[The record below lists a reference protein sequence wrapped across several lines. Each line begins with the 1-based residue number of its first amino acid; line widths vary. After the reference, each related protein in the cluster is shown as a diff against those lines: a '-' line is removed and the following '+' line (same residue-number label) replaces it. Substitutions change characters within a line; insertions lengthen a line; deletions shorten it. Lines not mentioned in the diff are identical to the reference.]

1 MNEVNNCRAAIT
13 VYKANN
19 GDFLNNFAEKAR
31 YKSGR
36 RKIMA
41 MQAIIDGL
49 YKEVLFV
56 AMILLSILL
65 VNNLVLYKQKLKDR
79 LSLMLLN
86 AVIMCAFEIVWVFCE
101 KHPNLR
107 VLTYIGAC
115 GYTISFVTLTA
126 FLNSYILE
134 RFDRLPKSK
143 WFYALFYY
151 VPVGAFSLVSITTPF
166 THWLVEVDEAGV
178 LHENI
183 LFDGLFVPLMV
194 LYVVVAAIFSIAYAI
209 RSRQKKHTAT
219 MHVAYS
225 MVVFTAL
232 IPAIYFLEV
241 LLLGIDSGYLAL
253 SLAVSVSMVYLTTNI
268 STHTLLETNAKMAA
282 TESELNFATD
292 IQTSVLPNIFPP
304 YPDREDFSI
313 FASMTPAKE
322 VGGDFYDF
330 FMVDDDHLA
339 LVMADVAGKGIPA
352 ALFMMSS
359 KILIKNHT
367 MSGGSPGAVLRTVN
381 NQICENNREEMFVT
395 VWLGIL
401 DLRDGKLVSANAGH
415 EYPVLKTPDGDF
427 ELIKGKHSFV
437 IGGMEG
443 MKFRE
448 SEMVLEPGS
457 KLFVYTDGVPEAEN
471 QNEEQYG
478 YERFLKAL
486 NSKKDGTPEELLEA
500 TRNSVKAF
508 VQDHVQFDD
517 LTMLCVHYTG
527 ERKEETDEGADS

>member
-1 MNEVNNCRAAIT
+1 MNEGNNCRVAIT

-19 GDFLNNFAEKAR
+19 GDFFNNFAEKAR
-31 YKSGR
+31 YQSGR

-101 KHPNLR
+101 KHSNLR

-115 GYTISFVTLTA
+115 GYTISFVTLTV

-151 VPVGAFSLVSITTPF
+151 VPVGTFSLVSITTPF

-183 LFDGLFVPLMV
+183 LFDGLFIPLMV

-209 RSRQKKHTAT
+209 RSRQKKRTAT

-232 IPAIYFLEV
+232 IPAIYLLEV
-241 LLLGIDSGYLAL
+241 LLLGIDSVYLAL

-292 IQTSVLPNIFPP
+292 IQTSVL
-304 YPDREDFSI
+304 Y
-313 FASMTPAKE
+313 ASMDPAKE

-330 FMVDDDHLA
+330 FMIDDDHFGM
-339 LVMADVAGKGIPA
+339 VIADVSGKGVPA

-359 KILIKNHT
+359 KILISDHAT
-367 MSGGSPGAVLRTVN
+367 IGGTPAEILERVN
-381 NQICENNREEMFVT
+381 KLVCANNKANMFVT

-401 DLRDGKLVSANAGH
+401 EISTGRLTSASAGH
-415 EYPVLKTPDGDF
+415 EYPMVNVNGQYEILKDKHGLAIGAIAKSTYKNTEIMLKKGD
-427 ELIKGKHSFV
+427 SV
-437 IGGMEG
+437 
-443 MKFRE
+443 
-448 SEMVLEPGS
+448 
-457 KLFVYTDGVPEAEN
+457 FVYTDGVAEATN
-471 QNEEQYG
+471 ASNELFG
-478 YERFLKAL
+478 TERTLEAL
-486 NSKKDGTPEELLEA
+486 NATPKGASQKDVLDGVRTA
-500 TRNSVKAF
+500 VDGFVKNAP
-508 VQDHVQFDD
+508 QFDD
-517 LTMLCVHYTG
+517 LTMLGLKYNGPTPQNEG
-527 ERKEETDEGADS
+527 ETTA

>member
-1 MNEVNNCRAAIT
+1 
-13 VYKANN
+13 
-19 GDFLNNFAEKAR
+19 
-31 YKSGR
+31 
-36 RKIMA
+36 MA

-86 AVIMCAFEIVWVFCE
+86 AVVMCAFEIVWVFCE

-178 LHENI
+178 LHENF
-183 LFDGLFVPLMV
+183 LFDGLFIPLMV

-292 IQTSVLPNIFPP
+292 IQTSVLPNIFPAFP
-304 YPDREDFSI
+304 ERSEFEVY
-313 FASMTPAKE
+313 ASMDPAKE

-330 FMVDDDHLA
+330 FMIDDNHFGM
-339 LVMADVAGKGIPA
+339 VIADVSGKGVPA

-359 KILIKNHT
+359 KILISDHAT
-367 MSGGSPGAVLRTVN
+367 IGGTPAEILERVN
-381 NQICENNREEMFVT
+381 KLVCANNKANMFVT

-401 DLRDGKLVSANAGH
+401 EISTGRLTSASAGH
-415 EYPVLKTPDGDF
+415 EYPMVNVNGRYEILKDKHGLAIGAMAKSTYKNTEIMLKKGD
-427 ELIKGKHSFV
+427 SV
-437 IGGMEG
+437 
-443 MKFRE
+443 
-448 SEMVLEPGS
+448 
-457 KLFVYTDGVPEAEN
+457 FVYTDGVAEATN
-471 QNEEQYG
+471 ASNELFG
-478 YERFLKAL
+478 TERTLEAL
-486 NSKKDGTPEELLEA
+486 NATPKGASQKDVLDGVRTA
-500 TRNSVKAF
+500 VDGFVKNAP
-508 VQDHVQFDD
+508 QFDD
-517 LTMLCVHYTG
+517 LTMLGLKYNGPTPQNEG
-527 ERKEETDEGADS
+527 ETTA